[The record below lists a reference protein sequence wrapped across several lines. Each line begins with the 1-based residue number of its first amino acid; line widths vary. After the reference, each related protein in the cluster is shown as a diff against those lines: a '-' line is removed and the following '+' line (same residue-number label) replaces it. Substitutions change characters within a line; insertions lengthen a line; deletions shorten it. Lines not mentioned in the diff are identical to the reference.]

1 MDSVTI
7 IISKMA
13 SATDAVG
20 KVNISSLTGLW
31 SDLPLT
37 TAGMIAA
44 VGTMEFG
51 SIARFF
57 TQDDGEGGT
66 EWFGDYYLAA
76 NRTDP
81 IPEDWSD
88 TAADLASI
96 LTAFVNRGA

>member
-1 MDSVTI
+1 MDHITI

-31 SDLPLT
+31 SDLPLSSP
-37 TAGMIAA
+37 GMVAA
-44 VGTMEFG
+44 LATMAQN
-51 SIARFF
+51 SVLRFF

-66 EWFGDYYLAA
+66 EWFGDYYLAG

-81 IPEDWSD
+81 MPEDWSG
-88 TAADLASI
+88 TAADLAAI
-96 LTAFVNRGA
+96 ITAFATRGA